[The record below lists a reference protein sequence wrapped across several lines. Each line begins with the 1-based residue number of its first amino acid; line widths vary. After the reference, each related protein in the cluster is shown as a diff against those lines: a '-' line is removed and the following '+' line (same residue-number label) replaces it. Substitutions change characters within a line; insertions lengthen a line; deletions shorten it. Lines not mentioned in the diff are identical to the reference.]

1 MTDTDPTCLFCRI
14 VSGDLPSR
22 RAYEDEAVVAFHDVN
37 PQAPTHVLVVPRR
50 HVPDID
56 ALAAED
62 GDLLAALFMAVRRIA
77 ADEGLGSGYRV
88 VSNVGPDAG
97 QSVPHLHLH
106 VLGGRQMAWPPG

>member
-14 VSGDLPSR
+14 VAGDLPSR
-22 RAYEDEAVVAFHDVN
+22 IAYTDDEVVAFHDVN
-37 PQAPTHVLVVPRR
+37 PQAPTHVLVVPRK

-62 GDLLAALFMAVRRIA
+62 GELLASLFSAVRRIA
-77 ADEGLGSGYRV
+77 ADEGLDSGYRV

-97 QSVPHLHLH
+97 QSVPHLHL
-106 VLGGRQMAWPPG
+106 